1 MRRTCKQ
8 NWICINI
15 SFWLYWWSD
24 KVLHHVF
31 QCYLVLHSVLLCFE
45 MLLNSNVAHA
55 QYYVVL
61 RSVTK
66 CYPVLR
72 NVTQCYE
79 VLRNVAQCY
88 AVLSSVRQRYAVL
101 SSVIQCYA
109 VLRSVMKCYPVFCFV
124 TRQKNGKTSV
134 VFSYCL
140 QPTCTLKV
148 PKDEALDLLFLA
160 SHSAFLYLVHMQ
172 RPFSCPAIVEAK
184 LSFVPVNTPNTK

>member
-1 MRRTCKQ
+1 M
-8 NWICINI
+8 
-15 SFWLYWWSD
+15 
-24 KVLHHVF
+24 
-31 QCYLVLHSVLLCFE
+31 
-45 MLLNSNVAHA
+45 
-55 QYYVVL
+55 
-61 RSVTK
+61 
-66 CYPVLR
+66 LR

-79 VLRNVAQCY
+79 VLRNVAQRYAMLLSVTQCY

-109 VLRSVMKCYPVFCFV
+109 VLRSAMKCYPVFCFV

-172 RPFSCPAIVEAK
+172 RPFSCPAIVVAK
-184 LSFVPVNTPNTK
+184 LSFVPVNTTNTK